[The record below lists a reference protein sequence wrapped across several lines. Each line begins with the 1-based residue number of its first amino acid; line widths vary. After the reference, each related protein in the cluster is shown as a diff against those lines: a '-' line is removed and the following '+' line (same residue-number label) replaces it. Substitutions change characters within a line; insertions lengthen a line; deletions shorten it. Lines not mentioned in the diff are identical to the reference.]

1 MYGLNPHKP
10 GKYMNK
16 SIILGLLIILI
27 LVGVVLVWNYREGG
41 KQMATISSFEEC
53 IAQGYPV
60 LESYPRQCK
69 TPDGE
74 TFVEDIGNELEKI
87 DLIRVEN
94 PRPNQTI
101 ISPLF
106 IKGEARGYWFFEA
119 DFPIRLYDESGKEI
133 ALTIAQAKRDW
144 MTEDFVSFEAELNF
158 AVSVRQKGTLVFEKD
173 NPSDLPENY
182 DELRIPVILQ
192 ETGKTVK
199 LYYYSP
205 ELDKDESDNIL
216 CTRKGLVSVERKI
229 PVTKTPIQDAI
240 KLLLLGE
247 LTAKEQ
253 TQGITTE
260 YPLEGLSLKG
270 ASLKDDVLT
279 LEFDDPN
286 NKTVGG
292 ACRVGILWFQIEATA
307 KQFPEV
313 QQVRFLPEE
322 LFQP

>member
-1 MYGLNPHKP
+1 MK
-10 GKYMNK
+10 KK
-16 SIILGLLIILI
+16 ILIVILI
-27 LVGVVLVWNYREGG
+27 LFLAAIGFLIWKHFTTFVI
-41 KQMATISSFEEC
+41 TITNFEEC
-53 IAQGYPV
+53 AAQGCPI

-69 TPDGE
+69 TPNGE
-74 TFVEDIGNELEKI
+74 IFVEDIGNELEKR

-133 ALTIAQAKRDW
+133 ALTIAQTKSDW
-144 MTEDFVSFEAELNF
+144 MTEDFVPFEAELNF

-173 NPSDLPENY
+173 NPSGLPENY

-229 PVTKTPIQDAI
+229 PITKTLIQDAI

-247 LTAKEQ
+247 LTTKEQ

-260 YPLEGLSLKG
+260 YPLKGLSLKG
-270 ASLKDDVLT
+270 ASLKDGVLT

-307 KQFPEV
+307 KQFEEIKEV
-313 QQVRFLPEE
+313 LFLPEE